1 MKISPSLMCMDLL
14 KFKEQI
20 EFIDSHADYFHIDI
34 MDGHFVPNLTLS
46 PFFVSQVKKLATK
59 PLDCHLMVTR
69 PQDYIAQLARAGADF
84 ITLHPETINGQAFRL
99 IDEIRRHDMKVGLIL
114 NPETPVEAM
123 KYYIHKADKITVM
136 TVDPG
141 FAGQPFIPEMLD
153 KLAELKAWR
162 EREGLEYE
170 IEVDGSCNQAT
181 YEKLMAAGADVF
193 IVGTS
198 GLFNHAENI
207 DEAWRIMTTQILAAK
222 SEVQP
227 HAKQHNVVAGVD
239 MGATHIR
246 FCLRTAEGETL
257 HCEKKRTAEVIAPGL
272 VSGIGEMIDEQL
284 RRFNARCHG
293 LVMGFPALVSKDKR
307 TIISTPNLPLTAA
320 DLYDLADKLENT
332 LNCPVEFSRD
342 VNLQLSWDV
351 VENRLTQQLVLAAYL
366 GTGMGF
372 AVWMNGAPWT
382 GAHGVAGELGH
393 IPLGDMTQHCACG
406 NSGCLET
413 NCSGMALRRWYEQ
426 QPRNYPLRD
435 LFVHAENAPFVQS
448 LLENAAR
455 AIATSINLFDPD
467 AVILGGG
474 VMDMPAFPRET
485 LVAMTQKYLRRPLPH
500 QVVRF
505 IAASSSDFNGAQGAA
520 ILAHQRFLPQ
530 FCAKAP

>member
-1 MKISPSLMCMDLL
+1 M
-14 KFKEQI
+14 Q
-20 EFIDSHADYFHIDI
+20 
-34 MDGHFVPNLTLS
+34 
-46 PFFVSQVKKLATK
+46 
-59 PLDCHLMVTR
+59 
-69 PQDYIAQLARAGADF
+69 
-84 ITLHPETINGQAFRL
+84 
-99 IDEIRRHDMKVGLIL
+99 
-114 NPETPVEAM
+114 
-123 KYYIHKADKITVM
+123 
-136 TVDPG
+136 
-141 FAGQPFIPEMLD
+141 
-153 KLAELKAWR
+153 
-162 EREGLEYE
+162 
-170 IEVDGSCNQAT
+170 
-181 YEKLMAAGADVF
+181 
-193 IVGTS
+193 
-198 GLFNHAENI
+198 
-207 DEAWRIMTTQILAAK
+207 
-222 SEVQP
+222 
-227 HAKQHNVVAGVD
+227 KQHNVVAGVD

-246 FCLRTAEGETL
+246 FCLRTAEGEKL
-257 HCEKKRTAEVIAPGL
+257 HCEKKRTAEVIAPDL

-435 LFVHAENAPFVQS
+435 LFVHAEDAPFVQS

-485 LVAMTQKYLRRPLPH
+485 LIAMTQKYLRRPLPY

-530 FCAKAP
+530 SCAKVP